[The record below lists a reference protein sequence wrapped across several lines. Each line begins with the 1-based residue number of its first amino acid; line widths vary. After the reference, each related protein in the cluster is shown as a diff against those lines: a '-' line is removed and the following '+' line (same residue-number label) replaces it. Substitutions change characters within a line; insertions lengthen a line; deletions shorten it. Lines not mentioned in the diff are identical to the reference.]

1 MPSRSRCLFLIWL
14 MAALSCGQAQVIAI
28 THARLLDGTGTPAVD
43 DATILI
49 EGKTIKAVGRS
60 DLKIPAGA
68 HVIDAKRKTAIP
80 GLADMHVH
88 LTGGWDGEAT
98 DILGYQTYLNA
109 LLYSGVTTVLDTGN
123 IPPLILQLRGAVAS
137 GILQGPRIYCVGP
150 LVEGPDP
157 IWGPISLVMT
167 SKAQIPSVIAQL
179 KSANVDLVKLY
190 AGLSDQLVRGISAEA
205 KKQGLRTIIDQGHR
219 NGSMD
224 LMDEGIAGFAHL
236 PSHRISD
243 ETVGTAGRVRPDTP
257 TGPDC
262 RHKECGHDADRPLLA
277 DSNRAHHA
285 AGFAFFGAVG
295 EQQLGM
301 AVGAEW
307 GRLDTFLGHSCGEQL
322 LAVRFH

>member
-1 MPSRSRCLFLIWL
+1 SVPSRSRCLFLIWL

-68 HVIDAKRKTAIP
+68 HVIDAKGKTAIP

-179 KSANVDLVKLY
+179 KSENVDLVKLY
-190 AGLSDQLVRGISAEA
+190 AGLSDQLV
-205 KKQGLRTIIDQGHR
+205 
-219 NGSMD
+219 
-224 LMDEGIAGFAHL
+224 
-236 PSHRISD
+236 
-243 ETVGTAGRVRPDTP
+243 
-257 TGPDC
+257 
-262 RHKECGHDADRPLLA
+262 
-277 DSNRAHHA
+277 
-285 AGFAFFGAVG
+285 
-295 EQQLGM
+295 
-301 AVGAEW
+301 
-307 GRLDTFLGHSCGEQL
+307 
-322 LAVRFH
+322 